1 MAERTEKKNRRM
13 IKGRV
18 VSDKMSKTRVV
29 LVESVKTDPLLKKAV
44 KRSRKFKVHDEK
56 NESKEGDLVTAVE
69 TRPLS
74 RDKRHRLVSI
84 VERAS

>member
-44 KRSRKFKVHDEK
+44 KRSKKIKVHDER